1 MKTIGKQNGRRV
13 LLRLLCLLL
22 AALLSGACAPRAET
36 APTDGETN
44 VIDDKYRNWYEVFVY
59 SFADSDGDRYGDLN
73 GLTGK
78 LDYIASLGCNGIWLM
93 PIMPSP
99 SYHKYDV
106 TDYYDID
113 PLYGTLDDFENLLA
127 EAHARGI
134 DVIIDLVVN
143 HTSSEHPWF
152 VSARTGEESP
162 YRDYYNFT
170 DEPQPGYNRAGDS
183 YYESRFVAT
192 MPDLNLDNPAVRD
205 EIEKIMRFWLE
216 LGVDGFRLDAV
227 TSYYTGNPAKNIAFL
242 SWLGDTARAIAPD
255 CYIVGEAWEDLYTL
269 ETYAESRIDAF
280 FCFPVSQR
288 EGYIAQILGGN
299 VRQPGTSYGRVTLL
313 LEEKFADTIPAPFLG
328 NHDTPRAA
336 SFLGAADPARLKM
349 AAGLLAMMRG
359 GVFLYYGEEIGMA
372 GTDNDPNK
380 RIGML
385 WTTRAETTL
394 CPPGTTVAEYP
405 FPSVAEQEDDPG
417 SLLNYYRH
425 AMRLRNR
432 NPEIARGVSE
442 VVDCGDTDCCIIRR
456 TYAGESI
463 LIVLNIG
470 REARTLSLDAAAL
483 GYAALTDAL
492 VAGEGVVTL
501 TRGRTADTLALPPY
515 AIAVLR

>member
-1 MKTIGKQNGRRV
+1 MKKRWI
-13 LLRLLCLLL
+13 CLLL
-22 AALLSGACAPRAET
+22 ALLFLFSGVLACKPKPET
-36 APTDGETN
+36 APISSQTN
-44 VIDDKYRNWYEVFVY
+44 ILDDKYRNWYEVFVY

-78 LDYIASLGCNGIWLM
+78 LDYIADLGFNGIWLM

-113 PLYGTLDDFENLLA
+113 PLYGTLDDFKNMLS

-152 VSARTGEESP
+152 VSAKSGSDSP

-170 DEPQPGYNRAGDS
+170 DMPQAGYNKAGDS

-192 MPDLNLDNPAVRD
+192 MPDLNLDNAAVRGELED
-205 EIEKIMRFWLE
+205 IMRFWLE
-216 LGVDGFRLDAV
+216 MGVDGFRLDAV
-227 TSYYTGNPAKNIAFL
+227 TSYYTGNTSKNVEFL
-242 SWLGDTARAIAPD
+242 SWLGDTARAIDPD
-255 CYIVGEAWEDLYTL
+255 CYIVGEAWEDLYTIQ
-269 ETYAESRIDAF
+269 TYAQSHIDSF

-299 VRQPGTSYGRVTLL
+299 VEEPGASYGRVTAL

-328 NHDTPRAA
+328 NHDTPRAG
-336 SFLGAADPARLKM
+336 SFLGTVDPARLKM

-359 GVFLYYGEEIGMA
+359 SIFVYYGEEIGMI

-385 WTTRAETTL
+385 WATRAETTL
-394 CPPGTTVAEYP
+394 CPPGTTLAEYP
-405 FPSVAEQEDDPG
+405 LPSVAEQESDPS

-425 AMRLRNR
+425 AMLLRNQ
-432 NPEIARGVSE
+432 NPEIARGLSE
-442 VVDCGDTDCCIIRR
+442 ILPCDDVNCCIVRR
-456 TYAGESI
+456 SYEGESV
-463 LIVLNIG
+463 LIVLNAG
-470 REARTLSLDAAAL
+470 REAAELTLDAAVLNGASLCGAL
-483 GYAALTDAL
+483 E
-492 VAGEGVVTL
+492 AGEGEVTL
-501 TRGRTADTLALPPY
+501 SRARGGEGTMQLPGY
-515 AIAVLR
+515 SIAILRLPSE